1 MLLPLLLLQSSGLDV
16 AGRWTIPPNEPGGPD
31 RGTVEIVMEDGA
43 PVGRISAVG
52 AAYADDPGAADALG
66 LKILWGFEA
75 DEDDD
80 RWEGGRIL
88 DPEADKTY
96 ASKLQRDGDT
106 LRVKGCVAV
115 FCQTQVWVRADQA
128 ASPAASVAPAP

>member
-1 MLLPLLLLQSSGLDV
+1 
-16 AGRWTIPPNEPGGPD
+16 
-31 RGTVEIVMEDGA
+31 MEDGA
-43 PVGRISAVG
+43 PVGRIAAVG
-52 AAYADDPGAADALG
+52 AAYADDPSASDALG
-66 LKILWGFEA
+66 LKILWGFER

-96 ASKLQRDGDT
+96 KSKLERDGDT

-115 FCQTQVWVRADQA
+115 FCQTQVWVRAEPGAPD
-128 ASPAASVAPAP
+128 PTASVAPAP